1 MPKPKRMKVSV
12 ADPFVANIKA
22 EVQWQMIENPSWTR
36 ANSDLH
42 NRHVQ
47 QRVNVAES
55 AIATLHARGHI
66 SEHQVRAADKFR
78 ALWEAMGGAGAG
90 AVDYTREP
98 VDGGGARDPIS
109 VRQMEAG
116 RELARC
122 REILGYRGYT
132 LVSRVCGEGLSLS
145 EIGSIKREKIAAAE
159 NLRAHLDD
167 LCAMW
172 GYKTAR

>member
-1 MPKPKRMKVSV
+1 MPKQKRMKVSV

-22 EVQWQMIENPSWTR
+22 EVQWQTIENPHYSRDHT
-36 ANSDLH
+36 DLH
-42 NRHVQ
+42 HRYVQ

-55 AIATLHARGHI
+55 AVATLHARGHI

-90 AVDYTREP
+90 AIDYAREP

-145 EIGSIKREKIAAAE
+145 EIGSIQRQKTAAAE
-159 NLRAHLDD
+159 NLRMHLDD
-167 LCAMW
+167 LAQLW
-172 GYKTAR
+172 GLSTKR